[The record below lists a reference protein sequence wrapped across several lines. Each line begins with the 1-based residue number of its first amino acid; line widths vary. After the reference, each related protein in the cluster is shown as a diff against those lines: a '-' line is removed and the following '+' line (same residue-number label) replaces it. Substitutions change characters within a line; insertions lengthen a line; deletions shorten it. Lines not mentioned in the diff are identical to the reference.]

1 MQQHLVAH
9 TRRPA
14 AMAVGLAALILNL
27 AACSSAGS
35 SSEAPASEAAA
46 SEAAASEAPA
56 SLPAA
61 SEAGGTATTV
71 IMSGL
76 AFEVAEITVPV
87 GDVTFVNEDSTPHLI
102 AEGENGTEVADP
114 RVQKVSI
121 NGGAEG
127 ELTFAEAGDYHIT
140 CLIHPQMNMV
150 VHVE

>member
-9 TRRPA
+9 TPRPA
-14 AMAVGLAALILNL
+14 ATAVGLAALILIL

-35 SSEAPASEAAA
+35 SSEAPASQ
-46 SEAAASEAPA
+46 AAASEAPA
-56 SLPAA
+56 SEPAA
-61 SEAGGTATTV
+61 SEAAGGATTV
-71 IMSGL
+71 IISGL

-87 GDVTFVNEDSTPHLI
+87 GDLAFVNEDNVPHNL

-121 NGGAEG
+121 NPLADGN
-127 ELTFAEAGDYHIT
+127 LTFSAAGDYNIT

>member
-9 TRRPA
+9 TPRPA
-14 AMAVGLAALILNL
+14 ATAVGLAALILIL

-35 SSEAPASEAAA
+35 SSEAPASEVAA
-46 SEAAASEAPA
+46 SEPLASEAPA
-56 SLPAA
+56 SQPAA

-87 GDVTFVNEDSTPHLI
+87 GDLAFVNEDNVPHNL

-121 NGGAEG
+121 NPLADGN
-127 ELTFAEAGDYHIT
+127 LTFSAAGDYNIT